1 MIPDRVQPVAIDEAV
16 RTRERPRQLAR
27 RLSREKSEALVPGAG
42 ELILTADTV
51 VAVGRRILGKPNDAI
66 QARDFLKLLSGRRH
80 RVITGIVARSATRS
94 SQRLVETVVAM
105 KVISDTE
112 RDAYIRSGEWQDKA
126 GAYAIQGFAAVFAR
140 RINGSYSNIVGLPLA
155 ETAALLGG
163 HGYPVLA
170 RQTLS
175 E

>member
-1 MIPDRVQPVAIDEAV
+1 MQPVAIDEAA
-16 RTRERPRQLAR
+16 RPRELPRQLAR
-27 RLSREKSEALVPGAG
+27 RLSRQKSEVLVPGAG

-51 VAVGRRILGKPNDAI
+51 VAVGRRILGKPNDEV
-66 QARDFLKLLSGRRH
+66 QARDFLRLLSGRRH
-80 RVITGIVARSATRS
+80 RVITGVVVRSAARS
-94 SQRLVETVVAM
+94 SQRLVETVVTM
-105 KVISDTE
+105 KIISDEE
-112 RDAYIRSGEWQDKA
+112 RNAYICSGEWKDKA

-155 ETAALLGG
+155 ETASLLGG

>member
-1 MIPDRVQPVAIDEAV
+1 MQPVVIDEAAHA
-16 RTRERPRQLAR
+16 RELPHQLAR

-42 ELILTADTV
+42 ELVLTADTI
-51 VAVGRRILGKPNDAI
+51 VAVGRRVLGKPRDAV
-66 QARDFLKLLSGRRH
+66 QARSFLKLLSGRRH
-80 RVITGIVARSATRS
+80 RVITGVVVRSATRS

-105 KVISDTE
+105 KVISEAE
-112 RDAYIRSGEWQDKA
+112 RDAYIRSGEWKDKA

-155 ETAALLGG
+155 ETAALLDG
-163 HGYPVLA
+163 HEYPVFA
-170 RQTLS
+170 RAMSS

>member
-1 MIPDRVQPVAIDEAV
+1 MVPDRVHPVAVDETAH
-16 RTRERPRQLAR
+16 TRERPRQLAR
-27 RLSREKSEALVPGAG
+27 RLSREKSEALVPGSG
-42 ELILTADTV
+42 ELVLTADTV
-51 VAVGRRILGKPNDAI
+51 VALGRRILGKPNDAV

-80 RVITGIVARSATRS
+80 RVITGVVVRSATRS

-105 KVISDTE
+105 KVISDAE
-112 RDAYIRSGEWQDKA
+112 RNAYIRSGEWKDKA

-155 ETAALLGG
+155 ETASLLDG

-170 RQTLS
+170 RQTFS